1 MSSEQGDPPRVP
13 GTPSEDDLPP
23 TSEEALEASSQST
36 APIIWIALGIV
47 AIALFLAALVILH
60 GVAPLPGPGK

>member
-1 MSSEQGDPPRVP
+1 MSFNPADPPRQP

-23 TSEEALEASSQST
+23 TGEEAQSVRRQT
-36 APIIWIALGIV
+36 VAPLIWLALGFV
-47 AIALFLAALVILH
+47 AIALFIVALVILH

>member
-1 MSSEQGDPPRVP
+1 MSLDPGDPPRQP

-23 TSEEALEASSQST
+23 TGDEAQSERRQT
-36 APIIWIALGIV
+36 VAPLIWLALGLV
-47 AIALFLAALVILH
+47 AIALFVVALVLLH